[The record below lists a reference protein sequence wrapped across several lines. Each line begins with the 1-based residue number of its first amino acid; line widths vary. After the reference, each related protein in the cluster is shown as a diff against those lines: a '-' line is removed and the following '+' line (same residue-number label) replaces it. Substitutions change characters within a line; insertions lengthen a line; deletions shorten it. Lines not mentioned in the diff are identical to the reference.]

1 MTLSLRSI
9 GPKDTSYLQEKLT
22 MMQYYVTQENGM
34 EPPFANE
41 YWDCELE
48 GLYVDIVSGEPLFSS
63 KDKLSSHCGRP
74 VFKRPVMFASVREQ
88 EAGGEI
94 EVRSR
99 EGNSY
104 LGRRVSSCYEV
115 NSAALRFIR
124 KEDLEKEGYRDFLIL
139 FQMKR

>member
-1 MTLSLRSI
+1 MHSLRSI

-22 MMQYYVTQENGM
+22 AMQYYVTQENGT
-34 EPPFANE
+34 EPPFENE
-41 YWDCELE
+41 YWDCKLE

-63 KDKLSSHCGRP
+63 KDKINAGSGRP
-74 VFKRPVMFASVREQ
+74 VFRKPVMFASVKERENN
-88 EAGGEI
+88 GEI

-104 LGRRVSSCYEV
+104 LGRRSSSYYEV

-124 KEDLEKEGYRDFLIL
+124 KEDMEREGYGDFLIL
-139 FQMKR
+139 FQMK